1 MGLVALEPCFDEIIG
16 WEKGGGVNEESPDRS
31 IVKAFF

>member
-1 MGLVALEPCFDEIIG
+1 MGLVALEPCFDEIMG
-16 WEKGGGVNEESPDRS
+16 WEKGGGVNEESPELS